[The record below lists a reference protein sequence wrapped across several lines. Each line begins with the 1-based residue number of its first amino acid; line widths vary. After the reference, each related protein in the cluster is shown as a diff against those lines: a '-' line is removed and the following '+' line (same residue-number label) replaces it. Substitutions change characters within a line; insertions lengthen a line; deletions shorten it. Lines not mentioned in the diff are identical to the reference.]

1 MPFTQDFRS
10 ASVTSPLGKDVLLF
24 FRMQGRE
31 EFSRAFEL
39 EVDLLSDNRN
49 IAVKDVLGKK
59 LTVALELSNGG
70 KRYFNGYAVQFSQE
84 SDLGEFAHY
93 RAILRPW
100 LWFLTRKTN
109 CRIFQDKTVPEIVK
123 TIFEEHGFSGDVQE
137 SLSETY
143 RQREYCVQYRES
155 DFDFVNRLLEEEGI
169 YYFFKHESD
178 KHILNLV
185 DSANAHSAVSGYA
198 EVPFFPP
205 ENPERRYRDHIFAWS
220 FKRAIQPGTYTVNDF
235 DFEKPKASLI
245 EKTNRPM
252 EGDYGKYEQY
262 DYPGGYVE
270 NADGSHYSKVRL
282 EALQAD
288 YERFSGEGNV
298 AGLEAGALFKLIDHP
313 RQDQNQEYVVTG
325 MEFRL
330 QSNRYKSVS
339 DVAGDFVERIGISA
353 IAKTQ
358 QFRTAHCTPRPVVRG
373 PQTAIV
379 VGKAGEEIW
388 TDQYGRVKVK
398 FHWDRAENRDET
410 SSCWVRVSQP
420 WAGKGWGAIAIPRI
434 GQEVIVD
441 FLEGNPDQPIITGRV
456 YNSEQTVPYA
466 LPGKATQTGI
476 KSRSTKGCGQDNFNE
491 IRMEDKY
498 GNEEIYVH
506 AEKDMNVVVENS
518 ATLKVGFDKKNP
530 GDQTIDIYNH
540 RTTTLEQGNDKL
552 QLKKG
557 NREVVLD
564 MGNHTLSIKQ
574 GNQETKIDLGKST
587 LEAMQS
593 IELKVGQNSIKID
606 QSGITIKGMM
616 VNIEGTTMAEVKSP
630 MTTVKGDGMLTAKG
644 GLVMIN

>member
-1 MPFTQDFRS
+1 MSFTQDFRS

-31 EFSRAFEL
+31 EFSRSFEL
-39 EVDLLSDNRN
+39 EVDLISDNRN
-49 IAVKDVLGKK
+49 IAAKDVLGKK
-59 LTVALELSNGG
+59 LTVALELSGG
-70 KRYFNGYAVQFSQE
+70 GTRYFNGYAVQFSQE
-84 SDLGEFAHY
+84 PDLGEFAHY
-93 RAILRPW
+93 RAVLRPW

-109 CRIFQDKTVPEIVK
+109 CRIFQDKTVPDIVK
-123 TIFEEHGFSGDVQE
+123 AIFEEHGFSGDVQE

-169 YYFFKHESD
+169 YYFFKHEND
-178 KHILNLV
+178 KHTLHLV
-185 DSANAHSAVSGYA
+185 DSANAHSTVSNYA

-205 ENPERRYRDHIFAWS
+205 ENLERRNRDHIFAWS
-220 FKRAIQPGTYTVNDF
+220 FKRLIQPGTYTVNDF

-245 EKTNRPM
+245 EKTSRPT
-252 EGDYGKYEQY
+252 GDDYGTYEQY

-282 EALQAD
+282 EALQSD

-298 AGLEAGALFKLIDHP
+298 AGLEVGALFKLVDHP
-313 RQDQNQEYVVTG
+313 RQDQNKEYVVTG
-325 MEFRL
+325 MEYRL

-339 DVAGDFVERIGISA
+339 NSAGDFDEKIGIFA

-358 QFRTAHCTPRPVVRG
+358 QFRAAHRTPRPVVRG

-398 FHWDRAENRDET
+398 FHWDRAENRNET

-456 YNSEQTVPYA
+456 YNAEQTVPYA
-466 LPGKATQTGI
+466 LPDNATQTGI
-476 KSRSTKGCGQDNFNE
+476 KSRSTKGGGQDNFNE
-491 IRMEDKY
+491 IRMEDKKDK
-498 GNEEIYVH
+498 EEIYVH
-506 AEKDMNVVVENS
+506 AEKDMNVVVENN
-518 ATLKVGFDKKNP
+518 ATLKVGFDKKDKGN
-530 GDQTIDIYNH
+530 QTIDIYND

-552 QLKKG
+552 QLKQG
-557 NREVVLD
+557 NRQVVLD

-574 GNQETKIDLGKST
+574 GNQETKVDLGKST

-616 VNIEGTTMAEVKSP
+616 INIEGTTMAEVKSP

-644 GLVMIN
+644 GIVMIN